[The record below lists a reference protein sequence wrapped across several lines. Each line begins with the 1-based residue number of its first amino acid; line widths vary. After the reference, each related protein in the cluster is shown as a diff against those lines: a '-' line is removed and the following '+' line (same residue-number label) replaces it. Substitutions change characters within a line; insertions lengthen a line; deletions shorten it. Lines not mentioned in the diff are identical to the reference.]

1 MQFQETQQQANVRL
15 EMAEPEVRFEQ
26 AEGEAKVTVE
36 QQEPQINIQR
46 AEGGEEGQQQQLVAG
61 GQKAADQQAGQAQAP
76 TSNEHPTPTGSE
88 RLQESAGAGAQDETE
103 HQAQAGGQRPAE
115 GQQPMKQTEQQGQAT
130 ATGAQPEQHKQVAA
144 TEEQLPATRESPL
157 AAMPASDVIGTEVQN
172 AEGDT
177 VAEIVDLVKEQGA
190 ENLYAVL
197 SVGGF
202 LGIGDKK
209 VVVPLEELDVGQEGE
224 IVMANVTEDQL
235 KNMPEYNEQGYEST
249 AGLEEQPAEPQQP
262 QPQQ

>member
-1 MQFQETQQQANVRL
+1 
-15 EMAEPEVRFEQ
+15 
-26 AEGEAKVTVE
+26 
-36 QQEPQINIQR
+36 
-46 AEGGEEGQQQQLVAG
+46 
-61 GQKAADQQAGQAQAP
+61 
-76 TSNEHPTPTGSE
+76 
-88 RLQESAGAGAQDETE
+88 
-103 HQAQAGGQRPAE
+103 
-115 GQQPMKQTEQQGQAT
+115 
-130 ATGAQPEQHKQVAA
+130 
-144 TEEQLPATRESPL
+144 
-157 AAMPASDVIGTEVQN
+157 MPASDVIGTEVQN

-235 KNMPEYNEQGYEST
+235 RNMPEFNEKGYEST
-249 AGLEEQPAEPQQP
+249 AGLEEQPAEPPQQP